1 MLGVN
6 FCEKEVIT
14 LDPCLVIYLEEGE
27 SDLFDELEVTALE
40 PQELITLDSLPYSTS
55 NESEGFLWLWFVRA
69 MSHEGPQDKELQ
81 QASRYFEDGV
91 TLAAKRIVEINVG
104 TYHEPHPTFLGS
116 DLEEWERQRFVKLL
130 RSYKDYFVW
139 FYDEM
144 SILSTEILVY
154 RIAFKSSVRPVA

>member
-1 MLGVN
+1 MLVVN

-14 LDPCLVIYLEEGE
+14 LDLCLGIYLEEGE
-27 SDLFDELEVTALE
+27 SDLFDELEVIALE
-40 PQELITLDSLPYSTS
+40 PQELTTLDSLPYSTS

-91 TLAAKRIVEINVG
+91 TLAAKRIVEINVE

-139 FYDEM
+139 FYD
-144 SILSTEILVY
+144 
-154 RIAFKSSVRPVA
+154 